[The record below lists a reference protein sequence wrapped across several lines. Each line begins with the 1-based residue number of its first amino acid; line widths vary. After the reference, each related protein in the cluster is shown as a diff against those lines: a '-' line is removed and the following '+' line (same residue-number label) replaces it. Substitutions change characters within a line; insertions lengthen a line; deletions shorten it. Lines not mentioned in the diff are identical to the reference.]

1 LVTWIIIC
9 AFAVVLIG
17 ALSMR
22 MLRPGGTLHLNAGSS
37 RRFTQ
42 PVRLLC
48 SIGCFVVLVAIMLN
62 STAGSG
68 VRVIVI
74 AIGAMVCIVQ
84 YLVLEAI
91 YGRPGSGG

>member
-1 LVTWIIIC
+1 
-9 AFAVVLIG
+9 
-17 ALSMR
+17 
-22 MLRPGGTLHLNAGSS
+22 
-37 RRFTQ
+37 
-42 PVRLLC
+42 
-48 SIGCFVVLVAIMLN
+48 LN